1 MKAQNITIDINKL
14 NDEELD
20 MIQSI
25 LYRDD
30 KSNVEQAKMVQE
42 RIAYLQGWMSKKK
55 EAEYLAR
62 LEA

>member
-14 NDEELD
+14 TDEELD

-30 KSNVEQAKMVQE
+30 KSNIEQAKMVQE